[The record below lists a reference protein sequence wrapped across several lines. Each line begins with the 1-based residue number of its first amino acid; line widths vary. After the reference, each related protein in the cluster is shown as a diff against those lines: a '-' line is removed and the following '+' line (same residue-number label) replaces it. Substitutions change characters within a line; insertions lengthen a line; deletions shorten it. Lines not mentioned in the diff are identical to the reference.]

1 MAKFRR
7 FEGAFSWCFIEL
19 ETHAVKRDIC
29 LVVTVQRPNCSY
41 NKCYIAYFYCTCAKR
56 SHFHFRSKIWRHHR
70 IPQPRFPIRLENF
83 GDCAI
88 NKRPH
93 LFQSAVCHK
102 CISYL
107 LCLEFADKILIFA
120 VLERRLF
127 TKEKQTEDSFFIIF
141 AVLLREICKVDN
153 GAYNSTFAYS
163 VYGTFNT
170 NRPLR

>member
-29 LVVTVQRPNCSY
+29 LVATVQRPNCSD
-41 NKCYIAYFYCTCAKR
+41 NKGYIAYFYCACAKR
-56 SHFHFRSKIWRHHR
+56 PFFHFRSKIWRR
-70 IPQPRFPIRLENF
+70 IPWPRCSVIRENF

-88 NKRPH
+88 NKRSH
-93 LFQSAVCHK
+93 LFQSGACHK
-102 CISYL
+102 CKSYL
-107 LCLEFADKILIFA
+107 LCLEFADTIVIFA
-120 VLERRLF
+120 VLERRLLQWR
-127 TKEKQTEDSFFIIF
+127 ETEVFVFIIF
-141 AVLLREICKVDN
+141 AVLLREIGKVDN

-163 VYGTFNT
+163 VYGTFDT